1 MKVNRKDLRKMLYV
15 LIGIVIFLN
24 YFNYWTSV
32 EMLSFIIAVVGF
44 YFAQPLFQ
52 MNSGLGCYRQVI
64 S

>member
-1 MKVNRKDLRKMLYV
+1 MKVIRKDLRKILYV
-15 LIGIVIFLN
+15 LIGVVLFLN

-44 YFAQPLFQ
+44 YFAQQLFQ
-52 MNSGLGCYRQVI
+52 MNRESEHYRQGL